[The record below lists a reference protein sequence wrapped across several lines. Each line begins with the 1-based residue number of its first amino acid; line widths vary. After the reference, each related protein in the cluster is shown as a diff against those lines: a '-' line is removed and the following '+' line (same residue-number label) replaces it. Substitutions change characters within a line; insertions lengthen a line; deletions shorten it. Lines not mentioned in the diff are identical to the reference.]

1 MGNAVKAEFRKIF
14 TTKMWWALLIPSV
27 VVAFVANLGFA
38 AVQKS
43 GQADIAQVS
52 GETVHVPIA
61 LISLGVSFGFTAI
74 FAAIYGAMAISG
86 EFRHRTIGTTYLTG
100 ESRGAVLAAK
110 LIAYTGMGLL
120 YGVTTLIFAT
130 LGALVGDGSDALPSG
145 GSWLLVALVG
155 IVIIMLWTL
164 LGVGLGGLISNQI
177 AAVVLLLAWGLAGEN
192 ILGLLLRAANIE
204 SVSHYLPT
212 AAASGSLVVF
222 AYDRFIAALSL
233 PPSANLSDLQGLFQ
247 VAGLPPW
254 WVGGLVFIAYAAVF
268 ALAGWAVSR
277 RRDIS

>member
-27 VVAFVANLGFA
+27 VVAFVVSLGFA
-38 AVQKS
+38 LIQRSSPSAIT
-43 GQADIAQVS
+43 QAPS
-52 GETVHVPIA
+52 A
-61 LISLGVSFGFTAI
+61 LAGLGVSLIITSI

-100 ESRGAVLAAK
+100 GSRGAVLAAK

-130 LGALVGDGSDALPSG
+130 LGALVGDGSDALPSA

-192 ILGLLLRAANIE
+192 ILKVLLSAMKAT
-204 SVSHYLPT
+204 SVGHYLPVES
-212 AAASGSLVVF
+212 ANDSLVVF
-222 AYDRFIAALSL
+222 AYDRFVSEARLL
-233 PPSANLSDLQGLFQ
+233 PGVNLSDLQGLPQ

>member
-14 TTKMWWALLIPSV
+14 TTKMWWALLIPAV
-27 VVAFVANLGFA
+27 VVAFAVNLILA
-38 AVQKS
+38 LVQKT

-100 ESRGAVLAAK
+100 RSRGVVLGGK
-110 LIAYTGMGLL
+110 LVAYTGMGLL

-130 LGALVGDGSDALPSG
+130 VGALAGDGSDALPSG

-177 AAVVLLLAWGLAGEN
+177 AAVVILLAWGLAGEN
-192 ILGLLLRAANIE
+192 IVGLLLRALNVPA
-204 SVSHYLPT
+204 VSHYLPT
-212 AAASGSLVVF
+212 AAANGSLVVF
-222 AYDRFIAALSL
+222 AFDRFVAELRL
-233 PPSANLSDLQGLFQ
+233 PPSANLSDLQNLFQ
-247 VAGLPPW
+247 TAGLPPW